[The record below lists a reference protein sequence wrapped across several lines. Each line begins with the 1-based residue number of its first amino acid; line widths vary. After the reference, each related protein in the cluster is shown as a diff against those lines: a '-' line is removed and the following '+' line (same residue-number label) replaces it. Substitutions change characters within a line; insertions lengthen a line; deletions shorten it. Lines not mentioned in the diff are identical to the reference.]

1 MASKYK
7 RHSRGGRF
15 SKQGD
20 GQSTAIDRIRQQR
33 QTEIDALKQQALQQ
47 GEISKMQI
55 SGMSDVAKN
64 ESDNRRILQDLETK
78 IYSAKRR
85 AIEVRGQREVE
96 ALQGEA
102 SELGKSADFWLDFA
116 TKHSQNYGKL
126 AKEATDYAQY
136 RAAINAYQSMDPNDR
151 TTLAESLKGAYDT
164 VELDALGGSFQILKD
179 GSLEDGIPDFSSRKD
194 AKELITKT
202 HGSFA
207 NNHHLWSMLARDFKN
222 DLKGHLKEV
231 RQNSFDR
238 NGKNLYNSK
247 NSGQLLLNY
256 AYLYMS
262 QKGIPLG
269 SKAGQSILS
278 EIRGQVR
285 SEFERLE
292 LGENYVR
299 DEGYRTDLGKLVET
313 RYKQY
318 KNGEIKEQ
326 EWVNTLKM
334 WHVFSNGSVVLGEDK
349 KPIDLSKLTNRTKKD
364 EWIISYDSLL
374 DYMNFES
381 ADDAVDFLNIATLDD
396 NGYPRLK
403 KNGEPQEFLLDKHQ
417 AIRDLITDKI
427 KKKLDTEKNAAE
439 NKIRSDRQLTLNT
452 IKNQLEDATKS
463 GDFSS
468 TLLNPDWVEASKK
481 AVDGAEYKNSLEQ
494 NYVFHALNY
503 DPAAHGTNFQK
514 YMSIR
519 SEFLSGD
526 LNGALYNFM
535 QLKNIPE
542 GFVGIHESIKA
553 LRAYGDDNFQTNLK
567 NKIAAEFSSNLK
579 KDVAIRKAFQSTGD
593 VTTMTE
599 VGMARFM
606 DIFLDNANIENPTL
620 RYQKSWETLKSEIND
635 GMDGKGLFAVTKESA
650 NDFGYKFEYFNQ
662 DLQPFEEIRSGDLQ
676 ALILYDFDKPEGIAY
691 ARPDLNTVIEENLD
705 RLVTSNDI
713 KGIMK
718 TFLQGTTLNSELPLN
733 LKNFVVEARKIYPDM
748 TTRDV
753 MNQVLTVI
761 TADKE
766 RGYNKYKDTTWPMNN
781 EDLTKDICGFATN
794 NSRHNQ
800 VLCFNKI
807 AENNNIDLN
816 ALLGERWKT
825 N

>member
-179 GSLEDGIPDFSSRKD
+179 GSLENGIPDFSSRKD

-207 NNHHLWSMLARDFKN
+207 NNHHLWSMLAKDFKN

-269 SKAGQSILS
+269 SKAGQSILAD
-278 EIRGQVR
+278 IRGQVR

-292 LGENYVR
+292 LGENYIS
-299 DEGYRTDLGKLVET
+299 DEEIRSDLGKYVQT
-313 RYKQY
+313 AYKQY
-318 KNGEIKEQ
+318 KNGDIDRDRWEK
-326 EWVNTLKM
+326 TLHA
-334 WHVFSNGSVVLGEDK
+334 WHIFQNGSVVIGEDK
-349 KPIDLSKLTNRTKKD
+349 KHLDLSKVTNRTKKD
-364 EWIISYDSLL
+364 EWTMSYDALL
-374 DYMNFES
+374 DYVNFDS
-381 ADDAVDFLNIATLDD
+381 ADEAEDFLNIAVLDK
-396 NGYPRLK
+396 NGDPLLK
-403 KNGEPQEFLLDKHQ
+403 KDGVTPQELLLDKHS
-417 AIRDLITDKI
+417 AIKDLINKKI
-427 KKKLDTEKNAAE
+427 KRKLDDAQVATEN
-439 NKIRSDRQLTLNT
+439 NIRSERRNTLNSIT
-452 IKNQLEDATKS
+452 SDIEEATRT
-463 GDFSS
+463 GDFST
-468 TLLNPDWVEASKK
+468 TLLNPEWVASSFK
-481 AVDGAEYKNSLEQ
+481 AVSGDEYKNTTEQ
-494 NYVFHALNY
+494 SDVFHFLNY
-503 DPAAHGTNFQK
+503 DPALYGNNFAKQQFIK
-514 YMSIR
+514 
-519 SEFLSGD
+519 SEYIEGD
-526 LNGALYNFM
+526 INGAHYHIG

-542 GFVGIHESIKA
+542 GFAGVHESINS
-553 LRAYGDDNFQTNLK
+553 LRTYGFNSTKLK
-567 NKIAAEFSSNLK
+567 TIIAAEFSSNLK
-579 KDVAIRKAFQSTGD
+579 ADVAIRKAFQNTGD
-593 VTTMTE
+593 VSTMTD
-599 VGMARFM
+599 VALARFM
-606 DIFLDNANIENPTL
+606 DLHLDFADIKNPTL
-620 RYQKSWETLKSEIND
+620 RYQKTYEALKAEIKEGFD
-635 GMDGKGLFAVTKESA
+635 KGIGLFAVTKESP
-650 NDFGYKFEYFNQ
+650 NDFGFKFEYFNQ
-662 DLQPFEEIRSGDLQ
+662 DLNPTELISQ
-676 ALILYDFDKPEGIAY
+676 ADMQQLVLYDFDQPEGVAY
-691 ARPDLNTVIEENLD
+691 RRADLTTVIEKNLN

-718 TFLQGTTLNSELPLN
+718 TFLQGTTLDSELPLN
-733 LKNFVVEARKIYPDM
+733 LKNFVVEARKIYPNM

-753 MNQVLTVI
+753 MNEVLTVI
-761 TADKE
+761 TADEE

-781 EDLTKDICGFATN
+781 EDLTKDICGVSYS

-800 VLCFNKI
+800 VACINKVLK
-807 AENNNIDLN
+807 NNGIDLN
-816 ALLGERWKT
+816 AVLGERWKT

>member
-179 GSLEDGIPDFSSRKD
+179 GAIEDGIPDFSSRKD

-207 NNHHLWSMLARDFKN
+207 NNHHLWSMLAKDFRN

-269 SKAGQSILS
+269 SKAGQSILAD
-278 EIRGQVR
+278 IRGQVR

-299 DEGYRTDLGKLVET
+299 DEGYRTDLGQLVET

-318 KNGEIKEQ
+318 KNGEIGEQ

-381 ADDAVDFLNIATLDD
+381 ADDAVDFLNIATLDE

-417 AIRDLITDKI
+417 AIRDLITNKI
-427 KKKLDTEKNAAE
+427 KKKLDTDKNAAE
-439 NKIRSDRQLTLNT
+439 NKIRSDRQLTLNKIT
-452 IKNQLEDATKS
+452 SDIEKATRT
-463 GDFSS
+463 GDFSD
-468 TLLNPDWVEASKK
+468 TLLNPKWVADSFK
-481 AVDGAEYKNSLEQ
+481 AVSGEEYKNTTEQ
-494 NYVFHALNY
+494 SQVFHFFNY
-503 DPAAHGTNFQK
+503 DPAAHGNNFAKHQFIK
-514 YMSIR
+514 
-519 SEFLSGD
+519 SEYYAGD
-526 LNGALYNFM
+526 LNGAQYHIG

-542 GFVGIHESIKA
+542 GYGGYHESTNSLIT
-553 LRAYGDDNFQTNLK
+553 YGYDSTKLK
-567 NKIAAEFSSNLK
+567 TMIAAEFSSNLK
-579 KDVAIRKAFQSTGD
+579 ADVAIRKAFQNTGD
-593 VTTMTE
+593 VSTMTD
-599 VGMARFM
+599 VAVARFM
-606 DIFLDNANIENPTL
+606 DIHLDFADIKNPTL
-620 RYQKSWETLKSEIND
+620 RYQKTYEALKAEIKEGFD
-635 GMDGKGLFAVTKESA
+635 KGIGLFAVTKESP
-650 NDFGYKFEYFNQ
+650 NDFGFKFEYFNQ
-662 DLQPFEEIRSGDLQ
+662 DLNPTELISQ
-676 ALILYDFDKPEGIAY
+676 ADMQQLVLYDFDQPEGVAY
-691 ARPDLNTVIEENLD
+691 RRADLTTVIEKNLN
-705 RLVTSNDI
+705 RLVTSNEI
-713 KGIMK
+713 KTIMK
-718 TFLQGTTLNSELPLN
+718 TFLQGTTVNSELPLN
-733 LKNFVVEARKIYPDM
+733 LKNFVVEARKIYPNM

-753 MNQVLTVI
+753 MNEVLTVI
-761 TADKE
+761 TADEE

-781 EDLTKDICGFATN
+781 EDLTKDICGVSYS

-800 VLCFNKI
+800 IACINKVLKNNK
-807 AENNNIDLN
+807 IDLN